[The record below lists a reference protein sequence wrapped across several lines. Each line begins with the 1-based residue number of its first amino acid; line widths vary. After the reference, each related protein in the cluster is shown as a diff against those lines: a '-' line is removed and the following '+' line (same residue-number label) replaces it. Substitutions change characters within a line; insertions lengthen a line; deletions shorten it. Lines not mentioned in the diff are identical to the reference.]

1 LTGKR
6 RFGKGTRHRSFPDFI
21 LIALMKEGP
30 QGIADL
36 ERRLRELQAHFVLPA
51 RSFGDWV
58 AEGFAGKRRPTRPWN
73 TRPEH
78 EADALPDVAKE
89 CEALV
94 ARGFVV
100 KDAEGKCSLTDSG
113 RAEAEKFEKELTHA
127 ADVVQRRF
135 LSPEGAA
142 RNTVIVD
149 LVLAIIK
156 LLAGLLSQS
165 VALLADGADAA
176 IDTASAC
183 VVWVGLKF
191 QKEVLGTL
199 MIVSMMFLTAAGIG
213 WESAGKIIAAATG
226 ATAPIARPYLVI
238 AVESFA
244 MVAAAILFLYQRFV
258 GRRHGS
264 LPLIS
269 QSIDSKNH
277 IYVAAAVIGGSVS
290 SMLGI
295 YLVDPIV
302 GGLVAAK
309 ILIDGIG
316 LLREA
321 IGSIRG
327 EELDLSKYRL
337 PLEEQWQ
344 RGKIQTFQTWVL
356 FTMTEDGL
364 NSRSEIIRSLE
375 ETFERAYVPVLSEF
389 DYRLGRD
396 VDFDREFDGLVGPL
410 VESGLIRRED
420 GAMHIT
426 EKGSRVTRN
435 LTRNLR
441 YQAGRHLMG
450 GHGQRKPFRKE

>member
-1 LTGKR
+1 MPGDK
-6 RFGKGTRHRSFPDFI
+6 RFGKRIKHRSFPDFI
-21 LIALMKEGP
+21 LIALLKEGP
-30 QGIADL
+30 QGIAEL

-58 AEGFAGKRRPTRPWN
+58 ADGFARKRRPKTPWK
-73 TRPEH
+73 TRPEDG
-78 EADALPDVAKE
+78 ADALPDVSKE
-89 CEALV
+89 CEDLLAQGLIT
-94 ARGFVV
+94 
-100 KDAEGKCSLTDSG
+100 KDADGKYSLTSPG
-113 RAEAEKFEKELTHA
+113 RAEAEAFEKELTHA

-149 LVLAIIK
+149 LVLAIVK

-183 VVWVGLKF
+183 VVWAGLRF
-191 QKEVLGTL
+191 RKELLGTF

-213 WESAGKIIAAATG
+213 WESAGKIIAAATD
-226 ATAPIARPYLVI
+226 ATTPIVRPYLVI

-264 LPLIS
+264 LSLIS

-290 SMLGI
+290 SMLGV

-302 GGLVAAK
+302 GGIVAAK
-309 ILIDGIG
+309 MLIDGIG

-327 EELDLSKYRL
+327 EEMDLSKYRL
-337 PLEEQWQ
+337 PLEEQWE

-364 NSRSEIIRSLE
+364 SSRGEIIRSLE
-375 ETFERAYVPVLSEF
+375 ETFVRAYVPVLSEF

-396 VDFDREFDGLVGPL
+396 VDFDREFDGLVEPL
-410 VESGLIRRED
+410 VESGLIDREN
-420 GAMHIT
+420 GTLHIT

-450 GHGQRKPFRKE
+450 GPGHRKPFRKE